1 MPTVVANRRRQFT
14 TSLSDTPPLLESR
27 FPPRNVSF
35 DNDHYTR
42 QTVFPRCL
50 AQPSLLCLR
59 LAPRLQRRPRER
71 PRKSHQRGSTSAST
85 VPELLAEAST
95 EAGMSVLVRGY
106 LLFPAPSTV
115 EEYVVVSTISR
126 VYSADCLTLHE
137 PDSQNFPRARVQFA
151 DFDCYTDTKE
161 RPFKCMKC
169 RSTFVR
175 RDLLLRHDRTV
186 HAKDG
191 GIPLHSDGKRR
202 GGPKTKTVAAATKP
216 ALGLDDSALEHMGD
230 AADGGFDVE
239 TAAMLVADLHHK
251 ATAVMQGNGSSYDA
265 GQAVQYAQNGNA
277 VMDPP
282 TVTYP
287 NGAIGLPTQW
297 EPFVHGDH
305 ESHSFASQQSLTTA
319 STVQQQ
325 PSPMFLRH
333 GNGSDSMT
341 SQSVV
346 NSIQTSTAGTPTS
359 QSPFPSHGTHSN
371 GEGHQAPAGFKAPLV
386 NNEEERNIILNNI
399 RCIDNDRAIP
409 GGFRLPSLPSLN
421 RYLATYFGMFHH
433 HLPFLH
439 PASFDPTQVSPAL
452 LLAALSIGALYAFDQ
467 EQAYMLHVG
476 SKILV
481 NEFLQNKENFSSRK
495 CPLWAMQSS
504 LLNMIFASWS
514 GDPKGLEWACS
525 IKSLLAN
532 MVAGNRYELK
542 LRHQGREGRLPTRAE
557 WVEDEGCRRTY
568 YAVYIFFGLL
578 TMSFNHTPAI
588 GFNEFEDLQLPSTE
602 TLWNMRVTDE
612 AAWHQQLQDSA
623 GMTFMEA
630 HEQLFQGEL
639 LRYSAFATRVMINA
653 LFLAV
658 WYHKRSP
665 EVLQDVV
672 TEYKL
677 RLALET
683 WEKSLDFCEPE
694 TATVPIIS
702 PHKGHPLI
710 FNATAMFRS
719 ARARLEV
726 DLKTVQ
732 EALRYHDSYEVA
744 AAMSGARDRVKRSSE
759 MIKVIQECYNCL
771 ETAVVQGVRWVARTS
786 PTNWSIEHPLC
797 GMDLMII
804 LSLWLYRLEHDEE
817 PATEEEM
824 DMYNK
829 IRSLFENTPVQDS
842 QLGSVLAE
850 MWGLMLDEVVV
861 WG

>member
-1 MPTVVANRRRQFT
+1 
-14 TSLSDTPPLLESR
+14 
-27 FPPRNVSF
+27 
-35 DNDHYTR
+35 
-42 QTVFPRCL
+42 
-50 AQPSLLCLR
+50 
-59 LAPRLQRRPRER
+59 
-71 PRKSHQRGSTSAST
+71 
-85 VPELLAEAST
+85 
-95 EAGMSVLVRGY
+95 
-106 LLFPAPSTV
+106 
-115 EEYVVVSTISR
+115 
-126 VYSADCLTLHE
+126 
-137 PDSQNFPRARVQFA
+137 
-151 DFDCYTDTKE
+151 
-161 RPFKCMKC
+161 MKC

-191 GIPLHSDGKRR
+191 GVPLHSDGKRR
-202 GGPKTKTVAAATKP
+202 GGPKPKSVAASAKP
-216 ALGLDDSALEHMGD
+216 ALGLDDPTLEQLGS
-230 AADGGFDVE
+230 GGEGIFDVE

-251 ATAVMQGNGSSYDA
+251 ATAVMQTNGSPYETSPT
-265 GQAVQYAQNGNA
+265 VPFAQNGNTIL
-277 VMDPP
+277 DPP

-287 NGAIGLPTQW
+287 NGTIGLPQW
-297 EPFVHGDH
+297 DSFVHG
-305 ESHSFASQQSLTTA
+305 EAKNTAPSAPGSFTSQQSFAST
-319 STVQQQ
+319 STSTIQ
-325 PSPMFLRH
+325 PQHSPMFSRQ
-333 GNGSDSMT
+333 GNSHESNT
-341 SQSVV
+341 SQSMAT
-346 NSIQTSTAGTPTS
+346 SIQTSATGTPGS
-359 QSPFPSHGTHSN
+359 QSPYPHSHADSPQN
-371 GEGHQAPAGFKAPLV
+371 SAGFKSPRV
-386 NNEEERNIILNNI
+386 NSDDERNIILDNI
-399 RCIDNDRAIP
+399 RNSDAERAIP
-409 GGFRLPSLPSLN
+409 EGFRLPTLASLN

-439 PASFDPTQVSPAL
+439 PSSFEPTQVSPPL
-452 LLAALSIGALYAFDQ
+452 LLTVLSIGALYAFDQ
-467 EQAYMLHVG
+467 ENSYMLHVG

-481 NEFLQNKENFSSRK
+481 NQFLQNKENFSSRK

-542 LRHQGREGRLPTRAE
+542 LRKEAREGRLPTRAE

-578 TMSFNHTPAI
+578 TLSFNHTPAMS
-588 GFNEFEDLQLPSTE
+588 FNEFEDLHLPSTE
-602 TLWNMRVTDE
+602 ALWNMKVSDE
-612 AAWHQQLQDSA
+612 LAWQEQLNVSA
-623 GMTFMEA
+623 EVTFMEA
-630 HEQLFQGEL
+630 HDKLFQGESIK
-639 LRYSAFATRVMINA
+639 YSAFATRVMINA
-653 LFLAV
+653 LFLEV

-665 EVLQDVV
+665 EALQDVV

-683 WEKSLDFCEPE
+683 WEKSLDLCEPE
-694 TATVPIIS
+694 TATVPVIS

-710 FNATAMFRS
+710 FNATAMFRN

-759 MIKVIQECYNCL
+759 MLKVIQECYNCI

-817 PATEEEM
+817 PATEEETN
-824 DMYNK
+824 MYNK
-829 IRSLFENTPVQDS
+829 IRKLFEKDLDQQYIS
-842 QLGSVLAE
+842 QLGSIVARL
-850 MWGLMLDEVVV
+850 WGSMLDEVVV